1 MKKRFLIIP
10 AVLCASILGSCNAGK
25 APLTGVAKILDDN
38 KAMSVEDLAKLAK
51 EEKGGFTVYS
61 TSSKTGKNITK
72 FAQKYGLEGTGE
84 FKSIKQSESEFYTVI
99 DKLIDSGSNEI
110 DAVVTQN
117 GASLATELMSGSL
130 LNYIPK
136 GLAESEHYAFM
147 YYLKSFAI
155 SKQSSETFNN
165 VWDLVDTKTPV
176 QFKKTGE
183 PINQLFMAEL
193 TTKKWS
199 EKLASA
205 YEAKYGKGVLDGE
218 LKKGKYKNAGWMF
231 MDKFLSRVTNVSSE
245 GNCAKECAN
254 ATSPF
259 VGFSPVS
266 KYSLGEEGNYNKVNF
281 LDSMN
286 GFKGYAY
293 KFYYQV
299 SKTTDRPY
307 TAMLYA
313 NYISNA
319 EGISTWTSEGKGIYS
334 AGEANIS
341 TLLNNCVIENFDEV
355 KGEWAEI
362 VAKLESYAS

>member
-1 MKKRFLIIP
+1 MKRRFLITP
-10 AVLCASILGSCNAGK
+10 AVLCASILGSCGGK
-25 APLTGVAKILDDN
+25 TPLTGVAKILDDN
-38 KAMSVEDLAKLAK
+38 KATSVEELAKLAK

-61 TSSKTGKNITK
+61 TSSKTGKNITQ
-72 FAQKYGLEGTGE
+72 FAKKYGLEGTGE

-99 DKLIDSGSNEI
+99 DKLIDSGSKDI

-117 GASLATELMSGSL
+117 GASLATELISGSL

-136 GLAESEHYAFM
+136 GFTSSDHYAFM

-155 SKQSSETFNN
+155 SKQSSEKFDN
-165 VWDLVDTKTPV
+165 VWDLIDTTTPV
-176 QFKKTGE
+176 QFKKTNE

-193 TTKKWS
+193 TTEKWS
-199 EKLASA
+199 KKLASA
-205 YEAKYGKGVLDGE
+205 YETKYGKDKLEGE

-231 MDKFLSRVTNVSSE
+231 LDKFLSRVTNVSSE
-245 GNCAKECAN
+245 GDCAKQCAN

-259 VGFSPVS
+259 VGFSPIS

-293 KFYYQV
+293 KFYYQI

-319 EGISTWTSEGKGIYS
+319 EGITTWTSEGNGIYS
-334 AGEANIS
+334 AGDANIN
-341 TLLNNCVIENFDEV
+341 TLLDNCVIENFEDV